1 MAEQEWEHSCDLY
14 ALLAEWGED
23 PEKVE
28 RDRAAEAYA
37 NAAAL
42 DRPLDDWAEVV
53 AVMMVVDSAAS
64 LALEG
69 LAEGS
74 FGPAR
79 ECIPPM
85 IEQEPEHREEVR
97 SWVTRLL
104 KGKAAGR
111 QRLQEHVAR
120 LLPGVGA
127 WIWPDDPPAKDIIR
141 ATWDTDG
148 EALWERWFEQMRDS
162 LTSLELTMPE
172 PDRKGWSERLG
183 REPGMPDAEAV
194 KRAQGAQASA
204 LRAGARS

>member
-1 MAEQEWEHSCDLY
+1 MAEEEWAHSRGLY

-23 PEKVE
+23 PAQVE
-28 RDRAAEAYA
+28 QGRPPEAYA

-42 DRPLDDWAEVV
+42 DLPLEDWAEVV
-53 AVMMVVDSAAS
+53 AVMMVVDGAAS
-64 LALEG
+64 VALEG

-74 FGPAR
+74 FGPAKD
-79 ECIPPM
+79 CIPAM
-85 IEQEPEHREEVR
+85 VEQEPGHRNVVR
-97 SWVTRLL
+97 GWVNRLL
-104 KGKAAGR
+104 KKADSR

-148 EALWERWFEQMRDS
+148 EALWERWFEQMRES
-162 LTSLELTMPE
+162 LTALELTMPE

-183 REPGMPDAEAV
+183 REPGMPDAETVA
-194 KRAQGAQASA
+194 RAQGSQDAA
-204 LRAGARS
+204 LAGAGS